1 MNGGKVQL
9 SISAKKA
16 ALITLGCKVNQ
27 YESEA
32 IAERLA
38 EYGFIIADAD
48 EICDVYII
56 NTCTVT
62 AESERK
68 CRQMIRR
75 AIKTNPNAYILVCG
89 CLSQTNPESIKAI
102 DGVDYVC
109 GSTNKLSVADA
120 ALSLINQGQKS
131 KSVIESIGDVFSCP
145 FEQMSIKKFDRTRA
159 YVKIEDGC
167 ESHCT
172 YCIIPS
178 ARGSIRSKA
187 FDDVL
192 DEIRTL
198 TMGGCREV
206 VLTGI
211 ETGSYGK
218 ETGKYDLADLLMSI
232 DGIEG
237 ISRVRTGSLDPAI
250 MKRGFIDRLAGV
262 HSLSP
267 HFHLSMQSGS
277 DRILAL
283 MKRKY
288 NTKMALES
296 IEYLRERI
304 ADVMFTT
311 DIITGFPG
319 ESDEDFERTK
329 EFLQKARFLSVHVFP
344 YSERDNTPAAKMP
357 NKVPVNVRHERCHE
371 LIEFQ
376 KQISYS
382 VIDDYI
388 SSHESVSVLFE
399 TYENGLAIGHT
410 PSFVEVAVKS
420 DTPLHSRIFD
430 VKPIERRDTLCF
442 GKIIK
447 ERSSE
452 L

>member
-1 MNGGKVQL
+1 M
-9 SISAKKA
+9 STSSKKA

-32 IAERLA
+32 IAEKLA
-38 EYGFIIADAD
+38 EYGFIISEASK
-48 EICDVYII
+48 ICDVYII

-89 CLSQTNPESIKAI
+89 CLSQTDPESIKAI
-102 DGVDYVC
+102 NGVDYIC
-109 GSTNKLSVADA
+109 GNTNKLSVADV
-120 ALSLINQGQKS
+120 ALELIRKGKKS
-131 KSVIESIGDVFSCP
+131 AKAVENIGDVLACP
-145 FEQMSIKKFDRTRA
+145 FESMNIKHFDRTRA
-159 YVKIEDGC
+159 YVKIQDGC
-167 ESHCT
+167 ESRCT

-178 ARGSIRSKA
+178 ARGHIRSKA

-192 DEIRTL
+192 DEIKVL
-198 TMGGCREV
+198 TEGGCREV

-218 ETGKYDLADLLMSI
+218 ETGKYDLADLLMAI

-237 ISRVRTGSLDPAI
+237 INRVRTGSLDPAI
-250 MKRGFIDRLAGV
+250 MKRGFIDRLAQV

-283 MKRKY
+283 MKRRY
-288 NTKMALES
+288 NAKMALEA
-296 IEYLRERI
+296 IEYLREKI
-304 ADVMFTT
+304 DDVMFTT

-319 ESDEDFERTK
+319 ESDEDFEKTK
-329 EFLQKARFLSVHVFP
+329 EFLKKARFLAVHVFP
-344 YSERDNTPAAKMP
+344 YSERENTPAANMP
-357 NKVPVNVRHERCHE
+357 NKVPVNVRHERCNE
-371 LIEFQ
+371 LIEYQ

-388 SSHESVSVLFE
+388 NTHDSVSVLFE
-399 TYENGLAIGHT
+399 TYEDGLAIGHT
-410 PSFVEVAVKS
+410 PSFVEVAVRS
-420 DTPLHSRIFD
+420 DVPLHSRIFD
-430 VKPIERRDTLCF
+430 VKPIERRGTLCF
-442 GKIIK
+442 GEIIK
-447 ERSSE
+447 ERNSE

>member
-1 MNGGKVQL
+1 M

-38 EYGFIIADAD
+38 EYGFTIANAD
-48 EICDVYII
+48 EICDVYVI

-89 CLSQTNPESIKAI
+89 CLSQTDPNSIKAI
-102 DGVDYVC
+102 DGVDYIC
-109 GSTNKLSVADA
+109 GSANKLSVADA
-120 ALSLINQGQKS
+120 ALSLVSQGK
-131 KSVIESIGDVFSCP
+131 KNEAVLESIEDVFSCP
-145 FEQMSIKKFDRTRA
+145 FEDMSIKKFDRTRA

-192 DEIRTL
+192 DEIKVL
-198 TMGGCREV
+198 TENGCREV

-218 ETGKYDLADLLMSI
+218 ETGKYDLADLLAAI

-237 ISRVRTGSLDPAI
+237 INRVRTGSLDPSI
-250 MKRGFIDRLAGV
+250 MKRDFVEKLAGIR
-262 HSLSP
+262 SLSP

-283 MKRKY
+283 MKRRY

-296 IEYLRERI
+296 IEHLRERI
-304 ADVMFTT
+304 PDVMFTT

-319 ESDEDFERTK
+319 ESDKDFEKTK
-329 EFLQKARFLSVHVFP
+329 EFLKKARFLSVHVFP

-357 NKVPVNVRHERCHE
+357 DKVPVNVRHERCCE
-371 LIEFQ
+371 LIEYQ
-376 KQISYS
+376 KEISYS

-388 SSHESVSVLFE
+388 STHEAVSVLFE
-399 TYENGLAIGHT
+399 TYEDGLAIGHT

-420 DTPLHSRIFD
+420 EVPLHSRIFD
-430 VKPIERRDTLCF
+430 VRPLERRDTLCF
-442 GKIIK
+442 GEILR
-447 ERSSE
+447 ERS
-452 L
+452 